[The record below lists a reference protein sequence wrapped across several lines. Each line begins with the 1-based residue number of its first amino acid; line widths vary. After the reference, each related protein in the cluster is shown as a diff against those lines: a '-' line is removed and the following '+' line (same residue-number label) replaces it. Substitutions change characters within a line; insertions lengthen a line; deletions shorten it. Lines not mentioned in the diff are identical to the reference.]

1 MGAHGYALV
10 NAAGNLAA
18 SAFGGDAAGA
28 TRSRLNDGHMDRV
41 FSLGALTSSGTI
53 TIDFGSAVSLVGIGL
68 LNNNLAT
75 ATAPTVTIQGAT
87 DSGFTTSLVTAKAAS
102 TPATTKP
109 RHKDHAFIFPAVSKR
124 YWRVQ
129 LAWTGLFT
137 FTLGELF
144 AITTLTSLSRRSV
157 YGSGESEEFR
167 NSENVSDTGERR
179 SRFIAGPIRSKRL
192 DFVDNDETSKDELM
206 TLWRGSNGGASS
218 LLWVDDINQVQT
230 AAAAADQQ
238 CLFGKVQ
245 SQWGWSQ
252 TDYGLFTMTALEL
265 RSQGREMG
273 A

>member
-1 MGAHGYALV
+1 MASHGYALV
-10 NAAGNLAA
+10 NAAANLAA

-41 FSLGALTSSGTI
+41 FSLGALTSAGTI
-53 TIDFGSAVSLVGIGL
+53 TMDFGAAVSLVGLGL

-87 DSGFTTSLVTAKAAS
+87 DSGFTTALVTAKAAS

-137 FTLGELF
+137 FTLGEIF
-144 AITTLTSLSRRSV
+144 AITTLTTLSRRSN
-157 YGSGESEEFR
+157 YGSSEREEFK
-167 NSENVSDTGERR
+167 NSETESATGERR
-179 SRFIAGPIRSKRL
+179 SRFLSGPIRSKRL
-192 DFVDNDETSKDELM
+192 DFVDNNSTTRDELM
-206 TLWRGSNGGASS
+206 TMWRESQGGSSP
-218 LLWVDDINQVQT
+218 LLWIDDVNQVQT

-238 CLFGKVQ
+238 CLFGKLQ
-245 SQWGWSQ
+245 PSFGWSQ
-252 TDYGLFTMTALEL
+252 TDFNLFTMDGLEL